1 MAPAWLLL
9 IALACSALAQ
19 VSADCGKCATEEC
32 VSGGEG
38 WARFKKCVCV
48 PSLEN
53 CQGGTP
59 ITNISTQ
66 IQKAERCID
75 SVYSCALDEIKG
87 YLPNL
92 DTQICDT
99 AESQRK
105 FEEGD
110 WKAYYGPRVWDS
122 EALGTIIGL
131 FFPATSALAAAKL
144 VRVACAYALRAII
157 RQTCSCSATAFG
169 RTMSSTSKSR
179 AWNSP
184 LTLHWRMRRTRCALE
199 RWELSLLVPLAL
211 SAPCS
216 LLPAPLGTL
225 CTRFAQRARHTPA
238 SLQTG
243 RNALASHFSVAC
255 TTGSCPAY
263 LRM

>member
-1 MAPAWLLL
+1 MAPAVLLL
-9 IALACSALAQ
+9 TALACSALAQ

-53 CQGGTP
+53 CQGG

-66 IQKAERCID
+66 IQRAERCID

-110 WKAYYGPRVWDS
+110 WKAYYGPRIWDS

-144 VRVACAYALRAII
+144 VRVRMGVCSVGCHMSDVQLLSARISQDDELNKQVQGLELALDTALEDAQDQVRPRAPGAEPACA
-157 RQTCSCSATAFG
+157 SG
-169 RTMSSTSKSR
+169 
-179 AWNSP
+179 
-184 LTLHWRMRRTRCALE
+184 
-199 RWELSLLVPLAL
+199 AL
-211 SAPCS
+211 ST
-216 LLPAPLGTL
+216 LLP
-225 CTRFAQRARHTPA
+225 CWRH
-238 SLQTG
+238 
-243 RNALASHFSVAC
+243 
-255 TTGSCPAY
+255 
-263 LRM
+263 

>member
-144 VRVACAYALRAII
+144 VRVLA
-157 RQTCSCSATAFG
+157 
-169 RTMSSTSKSR
+169 
-179 AWNSP
+179 
-184 LTLHWRMRRTRCALE
+184 RMRCGLSHVRRAAAQRQHLQQDDELNKQVQGLEHALDTALDDAQDQARPRALGAMPPCA
-199 RWELSLLVPLAL
+199 PGAL
-211 SAPCS
+211 ST
-216 LLPAPLGTL
+216 LLSPAGATRHSMHPL
-225 CTRFAQRARHTPA
+225 CT
-238 SLQTG
+238 
-243 RNALASHFSVAC
+243 AC
-255 TTGSCPAY
+255 TTHTCFLADGAQCTS
-263 LRM
+263 

>member
-1 MAPAWLLL
+1 MAPAALLL
-9 IALACSALAQ
+9 IALACNALAQ
-19 VSADCGKCATEEC
+19 VSADCGKCATQEC
-32 VSGGEG
+32 VSGGQG

-59 ITNISTQ
+59 ITSISTQ

-99 AESQRK
+99 VESQRK

-131 FFPATSALAAAKL
+131 YFPATSALAAAKL
-144 VRVACAYALRAII
+144 VRVRLGVCAAGCHMSDVQLLSACNWQDDELNKQVQGLELALDTALEDAQDQVRSSTLGAEPACA
-157 RQTCSCSATAFG
+157 SG
-169 RTMSSTSKSR
+169 
-179 AWNSP
+179 
-184 LTLHWRMRRTRCALE
+184 
-199 RWELSLLVPLAL
+199 AL
-211 SAPCS
+211 ST
-216 LLPAPLGTL
+216 LLSCLRHRQSMHPLCIACMTHACL
-225 CTRFAQRARHTPA
+225 
-238 SLQTG
+238 
-243 RNALASHFSVAC
+243 LAD
-255 TTGSCPAY
+255 GERIY
-263 LRM
+263 